1 EIPEIPKIKL
11 SIEKI
16 REGASIFSKILTKY
30 CDQRRTF
37 EELEK
42 EIMEIDDINDLS
54 NLMMK
59 AFTPPKIHEE
69 ITSEIKEKI
78 KRGGKMELI
87 TSTAGIIGGAIFNPM
102 ILAPRGM
109 ELMQK
114 AIKSMRNKSE
124 DNIIEEYDPKALS
137 EIASISNEELLENTY
152 GKNMIIL
159 YETDETMYE
168 PFQLFLTW
176 NIIDSVEG
184 KMIIMCDANMIAKIS
199 ELSETIRKTIK
210 NKSDDKI
217 IYFFQD
223 EEDVKPWLGDK
234 SIIFEIENSKL
245 MEIIRNEKATYT
257 LQLMQNLAKI
267 REMERYGEI
276 GFVVKYLSDSWFLDK
291 VNCENEIKKFLNK
304 IIMKVANKVL

>member
-1 EIPEIPKIKL
+1 MNEKILLMHRRIARKILRNGERWRELSIFTSKTDSRQITPEILAIILAEENLKVNNGESITLINSKRMPIETLLEIMDKLEINSKICRFSHKKTEIPWIPKIKL

-54 NLMMK
+54 NLMIK
-59 AFTPPKIHEE
+59 AFTPPKIREE
-69 ITSEIKEKI
+69 IASEIKEKI

-109 ELMQK
+109 ALMQK

-137 EIASISNEELLENTY
+137 EIASISNEELLE
-152 GKNMIIL
+152 
-159 YETDETMYE
+159 
-168 PFQLFLTW
+168 
-176 NIIDSVEG
+176 
-184 KMIIMCDANMIAKIS
+184 
-199 ELSETIRKTIK
+199 
-210 NKSDDKI
+210 
-217 IYFFQD
+217 
-223 EEDVKPWLGDK
+223 
-234 SIIFEIENSKL
+234 
-245 MEIIRNEKATYT
+245 
-257 LQLMQNLAKI
+257 
-267 REMERYGEI
+267 
-276 GFVVKYLSDSWFLDK
+276 
-291 VNCENEIKKFLNK
+291 
-304 IIMKVANKVL
+304 